1 MTNWLDHAH
10 DARDTLAVLPALPS
24 DDPRIPNL
32 LAEAQ
37 VHATLALVEQQRIA
51 NLIAL
56 AGQAHARFANYAGEA
71 GGIGTLFSYGGTET
85 DNMRVRDDIAAAL
98 GIREVAS

>member
-51 NLIAL
+51 NLITVAGWVLDSTPEDIGYEFDKLRHGL
-56 AGQAHARFANYAGEA
+56 AGEVWA
-71 GGIGTLFSYGGTET
+71 TLG
-85 DNMRVRDDIAAAL
+85 L
-98 GIREVAS
+98 GDAS

>member
-51 NLIAL
+51 NLITVAGWVLDSTPEDVGSEFDKLRMGL
-56 AGQAHARFANYAGEA
+56 AGE
-71 GGIGTLFSYGGTET
+71 
-85 DNMRVRDDIAAAL
+85 VWAAL
-98 GIREVAS
+98 GLGEAS

>member
-1 MTNWLDHAH
+1 MIDHAYT
-10 DARDTLAVLPALPS
+10 ARNLLILLGPPVPPLA
-24 DDPRIPNL
+24 

-71 GGIGTLFSYGGTET
+71 GGIGTLYSYGDTEE
-85 DNMRVRDDIAAAL
+85 DNIRVLDNIAHAL
-98 GIREVAS
+98 GIREMGR